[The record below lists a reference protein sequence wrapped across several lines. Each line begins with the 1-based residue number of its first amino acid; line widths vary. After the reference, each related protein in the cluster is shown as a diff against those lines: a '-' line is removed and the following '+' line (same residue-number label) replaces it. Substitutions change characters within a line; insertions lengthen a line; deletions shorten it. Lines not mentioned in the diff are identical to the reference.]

1 MQYRSTSL
9 AGVMILTPTTFS
21 DKRGQFRECFRQA
34 EFEQY
39 CGPFSLVQD
48 NLSRSVGGTLRGLH
62 YQRSQPQG
70 KLVQVISGTIFDVVV
85 DIRPNSVSYGQWF
98 GYELNAKL
106 GELIW
111 IPPGFAHGF
120 YVMSDSADV
129 FYRCS
134 DYYLPADEGVIRWNC
149 PTLAINWPISEQ
161 LPVLLSDKDE
171 RAPGFAGVL

>member
-1 MQYRSTSL
+1 MQYRATSL
-9 AGVMILTPTTFS
+9 AGVMILTPTTHS
-21 DKRGQFRECFRQA
+21 DHRGLFRECFRQA
-34 EFEQY
+34 EFEQH

-70 KLVQVISGTIFDVVV
+70 KLVQVMNGTIFDVAV
-85 DIRPNSVSYGQWF
+85 DIRPGSPSYGQWL
-98 GYELNAKL
+98 GYELNAEQ

-129 FYRCS
+129 FYKCS
-134 DYYLPADEGVIRWNC
+134 DYYQSADEGTIHWNC
-149 PTLAINWPISEQ
+149 PTLGINWPISEQ
-161 LPVLLSDKDE
+161 RPLLLSNKDQH
-171 RAPGFAGVL
+171 APCFTGVL

>member
-1 MQYRSTSL
+1 MGSKPVTIPESRVPKPTEDLLMQYRSTSL

-111 IPPGFAHGF
+111 IPPGFAHG
-120 YVMSDSADV
+120 
-129 FYRCS
+129 
-134 DYYLPADEGVIRWNC
+134 
-149 PTLAINWPISEQ
+149 
-161 LPVLLSDKDE
+161 
-171 RAPGFAGVL
+171 